1 MYSKYEFL
9 DNKAFYAERG
19 KTGIFLLRN
28 RAVWSFKSV
37 FARDWPVRIRNKG
50 IKNRIQSMGG
60 V

>member
-9 DNKAFYAERG
+9 DNKVFYAKRG
-19 KTGIFLLRN
+19 KIGIFHLRN
-28 RAVWSFKSV
+28 WAVWSFESV
-37 FARDWPVRIRNKG
+37 FARDWLVRIRNEG